1 LTCKQKWIINLDL
14 GRWHLEE
21 VGLENAVNG
30 ITNNAAESMNNIYR
44 NLRSKVKP
52 KPTAELMVELKALDD
67 RIEIETTRGYHN
79 VGTFSLT
86 KDKQNLAKPPEE
98 LRTSY
103 KKSAAETLAE
113 MAEIAEADE
122 KERKEWEEAARELL
136 AETASDD
143 PVSVLA
149 KQIVE
154 NDKITNWSLGGETY
168 YAVQGLDKKNYQV
181 SLNAKNPSCSCGA
194 RSVCEHMIATR
205 YVVGIQSDFG
215 IPPEFKKYVPGD
227 RVIML

>member
-1 LTCKQKWIINLDL
+1 LDL

-21 VGLENAVNG
+21 IGLENAVNG

-67 RIEIETTRGYHN
+67 RIEMETNRGYHN

-86 KDKQNLAKPPEE
+86 KDKEHLKKPPGE
-98 LRTSY
+98 LQSSY

-113 MAEIAEADE
+113 MAELAKADE
-122 KERKEWEEAARELL
+122 KERKEWEEAARDLL
-136 AETASDD
+136 GEPASDD

-154 NDKITNWSLGGETY
+154 NNKIGDYEIAGEKY
-168 YAVQGLDKKNYQV
+168 YVVQGLDKKNYHV
-181 SLNAKNPSCSCGA
+181 SLNTKKPSCSCGA

-205 YVVGIQSDFG
+205 HAVGLQSDFG
-215 IPPEFKKYVPGD
+215 IPPEFKKYIPGD
-227 RVIML
+227 KVIML

>member
-1 LTCKQKWIINLDL
+1 MDL

-21 VGLENAVNG
+21 IGLENAVNG

-67 RIEIETTRGYHN
+67 RIEMETNRGYHN

-86 KDKQNLAKPPEE
+86 KDKEHLKKPPGE
-98 LRTSY
+98 LQSSY

-113 MAEIAEADE
+113 MAELAKADE
-122 KERKEWEEAARELL
+122 KERKEWEEAARDLL
-136 AETASDD
+136 GEPASDD

-154 NDKITNWSLGGETY
+154 NNKIGDYEIAGEKY
-168 YAVQGLDKKNYQV
+168 YVVQGLDKKNYHV
-181 SLNAKNPSCSCGA
+181 SLNTKKPSCSCGA
-194 RSVCEHMIATR
+194 RSACEHMIATR
-205 YVVGIQSDFG
+205 HAVGLQSDFG
-215 IPPEFKKYVPGD
+215 IPPEFKKYIPGD
-227 RVIML
+227 KVIML

>member
-1 LTCKQKWIINLDL
+1 MDL

-21 VGLENAVNG
+21 IGLENAVNG

-67 RIEIETTRGYHN
+67 RIEMETNRGYHN

-86 KDKQNLAKPPEE
+86 KDKEHLKKPPGE
-98 LRTSY
+98 LQSSY

-113 MAEIAEADE
+113 MAELAKADE
-122 KERKEWEEAARELL
+122 KERKEWEEAARDLL
-136 AETASDD
+136 GEPASDD

-154 NDKITNWSLGGETY
+154 NNKIGDYEIAGEKY
-168 YAVQGLDKKNYQV
+168 YVVQGLDKKNYHV
-181 SLNAKNPSCSCGA
+181 SLNTKKPSCSCGA

-205 YVVGIQSDFG
+205 HAVGLQSDFG
-215 IPPEFKKYVPGD
+215 IPPEFKKYIPGD
-227 RVIML
+227 KVIML

>member
-1 LTCKQKWIINLDL
+1 MDL

-21 VGLENAVNG
+21 IGLENAVNG

-67 RIEIETTRGYHN
+67 RIEMETNRGYHN

-86 KDKQNLAKPPEE
+86 KDKEHLKKPPGE
-98 LRTSY
+98 LQSSY

-113 MAEIAEADE
+113 MAELAKADE
-122 KERKEWEEAARELL
+122 KERKEWDEAARDLL
-136 AETASDD
+136 GEPASDD

-154 NDKITNWSLGGETY
+154 NNKIGDYEIAGEKY
-168 YAVQGLDKKNYQV
+168 YVVQGLDKKNYHV
-181 SLNAKNPSCSCGA
+181 SLNTKKPSCSCGA

-205 YVVGIQSDFG
+205 HAVGLQSDFG
-215 IPPEFKKYVPGD
+215 IPPEFKKYIPGD
-227 RVIML
+227 KVIML

>member
-1 LTCKQKWIINLDL
+1 LDL

-21 VGLENAVNG
+21 IGLENAVNG

-67 RIEIETTRGYHN
+67 RIEMETNRGYHN

-86 KDKQNLAKPPEE
+86 KDKEHLKKPPGE
-98 LRTSY
+98 LQSSY

-113 MAEIAEADE
+113 MAELAKADE

-154 NDKITNWSLGGETY
+154 NNKIGDYEIAGEKY
-168 YAVQGLDKKNYQV
+168 YVVQGLDKKNYHV
-181 SLNAKNPSCSCGA
+181 SLNTKKPSCSCGA

-205 YVVGIQSDFG
+205 HAVGLQSDFG
-215 IPPEFKKYVPGD
+215 IPPEFKKYIPGD
-227 RVIML
+227 KVIML